1 VKIEMNMIQELD
13 DWLKD
18 SESKEKEIDLDNIFL
33 FFKRSSRK
41 HIIEISVVKY
51 EDEIMRIN
59 YYIENGYEKTVD
71 VFDHVVRAL
80 YSNAQYIQ
88 ASADEMTKTLEHIK
102 NSTG

>member
-1 VKIEMNMIQELD
+1 MSMIQELD
-13 DWLKD
+13 EWLND

-51 EDEIMRIN
+51 EDEIMNIN
-59 YYIENGYEKTVD
+59 YYINNKAPSASD

-80 YSNAQYIQ
+80 YSNAQYLE
-88 ASADEMTKTLEHIK
+88 ASADEMSKTLEHIK